1 MPTPSRAGQH
11 RHPRHVLAVFAH
23 PDDEI
28 LCGAGTLAMCV
39 ARGAHVTLVCA
50 TRGELGPI
58 ASPELATHET
68 LPSVRERELRASCA
82 KLGIEDVRF
91 LGLPDAGVSWAAEEA
106 GTVSNLV
113 VLIRELKPRVIVT
126 FGQDGLYGHFDH
138 EAIGEL
144 TTRARVVAADP
155 HAIPDA
161 GQGYGAAKLFY
172 PVITASMVAKLL
184 AGAKRAG
191 IPDSL
196 WKLQP
201 AAFTGEPSSITTHVD
216 VSSVLA
222 RKLEALRCHR
232 TQLEADN
239 VLSHLTPELAQEF
252 FGTEY
257 FKCVDGGAQ
266 SPLDALVGD

>member
-1 MPTPSRAGQH
+1 MPTPSRDEH
-11 RHPRHVLAVFAH
+11 RRHPRHVLAVFAH

-28 LCGAGTLAMCV
+28 LCGAGTLAMCA

-68 LPSVRERELRASCA
+68 LPRVREAELRASCA

-113 VLIRELKPRVIVT
+113 VLIRELKPRVILT
-126 FGQDGLYGHFDH
+126 FGPDGLYGHSDH
-138 EAIGEL
+138 GAIGEL
-144 TTRARVVAADP
+144 TTNARSIAADP

-161 GQGYGAAKLFY
+161 GRGFAGAKLFY
-172 PVITASMVAKLL
+172 PVITGNMVAELI
-184 AGAKRAG
+184 AGAQRAG

-196 WKLQP
+196 WKLAP
-201 AAFTGEPSSITTHVD
+201 ANFAVDPSSITTHVD
-216 VSSVLA
+216 VTSVLS
-222 RKLEALRCHR
+222 RKLAALRCHR

-239 VLSHLTPELAQEF
+239 VLSHLTPELAQQF
-252 FGTEY
+252 FGTEW
-257 FKCVDGGAQ
+257 FRCVDGGTQ
-266 SPLDALVGD
+266 SPLDALGD

>member
-1 MPTPSRAGQH
+1 MPTPSRSAQH
-11 RHPRHVLAVFAH
+11 RRPRHVLAVFAH

-28 LCGAGTLAMCV
+28 LCGAGTLALCV

-58 ASPELATHET
+58 ASPDLATHET
-68 LPSVRERELRASCA
+68 LPRVRERELRASC
-82 KLGIEDVRF
+82 VRF
-91 LGLPDAGVSWAAEEA
+91 LGLPDAGVSWAADEA

-113 VLIRELKPRVIVT
+113 VLIRELAPRVILT
-126 FGQDGLYGHFDH
+126 FGPDGLYGHFDH

-144 TTRARVVAADP
+144 TTRARSVAADP

-161 GQGYGAAKLFY
+161 GQGYAAAKLFY
-172 PVITASMVAKLL
+172 PVITASLVAELL
-184 AGAKRAG
+184 AGAKQAG

-201 AAFTGEPSSITTHVD
+201 AAFTGDPSSITTQVD

-239 VLSHLTPELAQEF
+239 VLRHLTPELAQQF

-257 FKCVDGGAQ
+257 FRCVDGGEQ
-266 SPLDALVGD
+266 SPLDALGGD

>member
-1 MPTPSRAGQH
+1 MSTPSRAPS

-28 LCGAGTLAMCV
+28 LCGAGTLALCA

-58 ASPELATHET
+58 ASPELATHQT
-68 LPSVRERELRASCA
+68 LPQVRERELRASC
-82 KLGIEDVRF
+82 KHLGIEDVRF

-113 VLIRELKPRVIVT
+113 VLIRELKPRVILT
-126 FGQDGLYGHFDH
+126 FGSDGLYGHFDH

-144 TTRARVVAADP
+144 TTKARSVAADP

-161 GQGYGAAKLFY
+161 GLGFASARLFY
-172 PVITASMVAKLL
+172 PVITSTMIAELL
-184 AGAKRAG
+184 AGAKQAG

-196 WKLQP
+196 WKLKP
-201 AAFTGEPSSITTHVD
+201 AAFTGEASSITTQVD
-216 VSSVLA
+216 VSSVLP
-222 RKLEALRCHR
+222 RKLAALACHR

-239 VLSHLTPELAQEF
+239 VLKHLTPGLAKQF

-257 FKCVDGGAQ
+257 FRCVDGGQQ
-266 SPLDALVGD
+266 SPLEVLGAA

>member
-1 MPTPSRAGQH
+1 MPTPSRAPG

-28 LCGAGTLAMCV
+28 LCGAGTLAICA

-68 LPSVRERELRASCA
+68 LPHVRERELRASC
-82 KLGIEDVRF
+82 KHLGIEDVRF

-113 VLIRELKPRVIVT
+113 VLIRELRPCVILT
-126 FGQDGLYGHFDH
+126 FGPDGLYGHFDH

-144 TTRARVVAADP
+144 TTKARSVAADP

-161 GQGYGAAKLFY
+161 GQGFGAAQLFY
-172 PVITASMVAKLL
+172 PVITSSMVAELL
-184 AGAKRAG
+184 SGAKQAG

-196 WKLQP
+196 WRLKP
-201 AAFTGEPSSITTHVD
+201 AAFTGEASSITTRVD
-216 VSSVLA
+216 VSSVLS
-222 RKLEALRCHR
+222 RKLAALACHR

-239 VLSHLTPELAQEF
+239 VLKHLTPALAHQF
-252 FGTEY
+252 FGTEC
-257 FKCVDGGAQ
+257 FRCVDGGTR
-266 SPLDALVGD
+266 SPLDVLAAD